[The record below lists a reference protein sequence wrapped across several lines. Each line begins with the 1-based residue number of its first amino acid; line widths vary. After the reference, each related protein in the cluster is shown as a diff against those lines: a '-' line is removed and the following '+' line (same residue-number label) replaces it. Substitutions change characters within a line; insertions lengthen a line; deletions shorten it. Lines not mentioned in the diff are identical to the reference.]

1 MRMGGPQVDTNLLM
15 QGVELML
22 LGMGIV
28 FGFLSILVFTLR
40 GLSRLAGM
48 LADETAAEV
57 APTVPVNVADN
68 TQLVA
73 VVTAAI
79 ARYRASRAG

>member
-1 MRMGGPQVDTNLLM
+1 MAQVDGNLVV

-40 GLSRLAGM
+40 GMSALAGH
-48 LADETAAEV
+48 LEDDQPDVQEV
-57 APTVPVNVADN
+57 PQPIDVADN
-68 TQLVA
+68 RPLVA
-73 VVTAAI
+73 VISAAV
-79 ARYRASRAG
+79 ARYRAKNSV